1 MDNKA
6 WLNDIRAGMKLIVEG
21 CCGNKSFSDCAIC
34 PLDKYCDAIQLG
46 AEAGLNVDIP
56 ENWDYDSI

>member
-1 MDNKA
+1 MDNKD
-6 WLNDIRAGMKLIVEG
+6 WLNYIRAGMRLIAEG
-21 CCGNKSFSDCAIC
+21 CCSNKSFSECVIC
-34 PLDKYCDAIQLG
+34 PFDKYCDAIQLG